1 MAMNNNPFNFIEL
14 GVIASGGDPKGQG
27 QKKGDHPKD
36 HSGNQKVIL
45 PSTMDPDGVK
55 QEHLAFSPLMHSPT
69 ALGQQSFQGTMDPG
83 ALVYFLKFPG
93 QNGGV
98 ILGQAND
105 IVNYDKGTQGG
116 GKNLLGH
123 QYFQDLFDRE
133 TGVNIPPDIEEAE
146 EKGAKVKKIKEK
158 GKKHKHSLLKGTP
171 SHGAMFETS
180 GYKLPEVNNVPTAKQ
195 QFSNL
200 LTGDMMNNM
209 PGSVMSLGG
218 MFQGLMGGMGGA
230 GGGGG
235 GGGGAGGAGGS
246 PQQGNLQTSLSYNRL
261 DEVKQNL
268 TPEMQDALTSV
279 ATMSQ
284 GLSPNSTY
292 SSYGSTFRVH
302 EETYLDNAAELL
314 GQVTCLEDLMSVL
327 NRLQH
332 DETLFG
338 LDQLANTV
346 ITANT
351 TWGTANTIITPTG
364 DVQTQY
370 ANTAPQ
376 QNMNNNLSNPSS
388 NPGSGSGQNM
398 FGDKISSLMDM
409 MKRLPPNSEGQM
421 KKLMQGMNSDSD
433 LMQIVK
439 QTIEGGNPLSK
450 FMS

>member
-14 GVIASGGDPKGQG
+14 GVIASGGDPKGN
-27 QKKGDHPKD
+27 GDHPKD

-45 PSTMDPDGVK
+45 PSTMNPDDVK

-69 ALGQQSFQGTMDPG
+69 ALGQQSFQGVMDPG
-83 ALVYFLKFPG
+83 ALVYFLKYPG

-105 IVNYDKGTQGG
+105 IVNYDKGAQGG

-133 TGVNIPPDIEEAE
+133 TGVNIPPDLEETE

-180 GYKLPEVNNVPTAKQ
+180 GYRIPEVNNVPTAKQ

-200 LTGDMMNNM
+200 LTSDMLNNL

-218 MFQGLMGGMGGA
+218 MFQGLMGNM
-230 GGGGG
+230 GGGG
-235 GGGGAGGAGGS
+235 GGS

-261 DEVKQNL
+261 DEIKQNL
-268 TPEMQDALTSV
+268 SPEMQDAITSI

-284 GLSPNSTY
+284 GLSANSVHA
-292 SSYGSTFRVH
+292 SYGTTFRVH

-314 GQVTCLEDLMSVL
+314 SQVTCLDDMVNVL
-327 NRLQH
+327 NRLQY

-338 LDQLANTV
+338 LDKLANTV
-346 ITANT
+346 IEANT
-351 TWGTANTIITPTG
+351 VWGTANTIITPTG
-364 DVQTQY
+364 DIQTQY
-370 ANTAPQ
+370 ANTVPQ
-376 QNMNNNLSNPSS
+376 QNMSNNLSNPSS
-388 NPGSGSGQNM
+388 NPGSGPGQNM
-398 FGDKISSLMDM
+398 FGDKISNLMDM
-409 MKRLPPNSEGQM
+409 MKRLPPNAEGQM
-421 KKLMQGMNSDSD
+421 KRLMEGMNNDGD

>member
-1 MAMNNNPFNFIEL
+1 MGNINSSPFDFIQI
-14 GVIASGGDPKGQG
+14 GVIASGGDPQG
-27 QKKGDHPKD
+27 DGDHPKD
-36 HSGNQKVIL
+36 HSGNQKVII
-45 PSTMDPDGVK
+45 PSTMDPQGVK

-69 ALGQQSFQGTMDPG
+69 ALGQQSFQGVMDPG
-83 ALVYFLKFPG
+83 ALVYFLKYPG

-105 IVNYDKGTQGG
+105 IINYDKGAQGG
-116 GKNLLGH
+116 GTNLLGA

-133 TGVNIPPDIEEAE
+133 TGVNIPPDIEETV

-171 SHGAMFETS
+171 SHGAMFETT
-180 GYKLPEVNNVPTAKQ
+180 GYKLPEVTNVPTAKQ

-200 LTGDMMNNM
+200 LTGDMMNNL

-218 MFQGLMGGMGGA
+218 MFQGLMGNM
-230 GGGGG
+230 G
-235 GGGGAGGAGGS
+235 GGGGAGGAQG
-246 PQQGNLQTSLSYNRL
+246 QQGLQTSLSYNRM
-261 DEVKQNL
+261 DQIQQNL
-268 TPEMQDALTSV
+268 SPEMQDALTSV

-284 GLSPNSTY
+284 GLDANSAHSAFT
-292 SSYGSTFRVH
+292 TMFRVH
-302 EETYLDNAAELL
+302 DETYLDNAAELL
-314 GQVTCLEDLMSVL
+314 SQVTCLADLMEVL

-338 LDQLANTV
+338 LDKLANNIIVTE
-346 ITANT
+346 TA
-351 TWGTANTIITPTG
+351 WGNANTIITATG
-364 DVQTQY
+364 DIQTEY
-370 ANTAPQ
+370 SNTTPQ
-376 QNMNNNLSNPSS
+376 QNMSNNLSSPSS

-398 FGDKISSLMDM
+398 FGDKVSNLMDM

-421 KKLMQGMNSDSD
+421 KKLMEGMNSDQD

-439 QTIEGGNPLSK
+439 QTIQGGNPLSK

>member
-1 MAMNNNPFNFIEL
+1 MGISNNPLGLIEL
-14 GVIASGGDPKGQG
+14 GVIASGGDPQG
-27 QKKGDHPKD
+27 KGDHPKD

-45 PSTMDPDGVK
+45 PSTMDPEGVK

-69 ALGQQSFQGTMDPG
+69 ALGQQSFQGVMDPG
-83 ALVYFLKFPG
+83 ALVYFLKYPG

-105 IVNYDKGTQGG
+105 IVNYDKGSQGG
-116 GKNLLGH
+116 GKNLLGA

-133 TGVNIPPDIEEAE
+133 TGVNIPPDIEETVVQ
-146 EKGAKVKKIKEK
+146 GAKVKKIKEK
-158 GKKHKHSLLKGTP
+158 NKKHKHSLLKGTP

-180 GYKLPEVNNVPTAKQ
+180 GYRLPEVTNVPTAKQ

-209 PGSVMSLGG
+209 PGSIMSLGG
-218 MFQGLMGGMGGA
+218 MFQGLMGNMGGA

-235 GGGGAGGAGGS
+235 QGGGAGGAQG
-246 PQQGNLQTSLSYNRL
+246 QQGLQTSLSYNRM
-261 DEVKQNL
+261 DQIQQNL
-268 TPEMQDALTSV
+268 SPEMQDALTSV

-284 GLSPNSTY
+284 GLSANSMY
-292 SSYGSTFRVH
+292 ASYGSTFRVH
-302 EETYLDNAAELL
+302 EQTYLDNAAELL
-314 GQVTCLEDLMSVL
+314 GQVTCLADLMEVL

-338 LDQLANTV
+338 LDQLANNIIVTE
-346 ITANT
+346 TA
-351 TWGTANTIITPTG
+351 WGNANTIITATG
-364 DVQTQY
+364 DVHTQY
-370 ANTAPQ
+370 SNTTPQ
-376 QNMNNNLSNPSS
+376 QNMSNNLSNPST

-398 FGDKISSLMDM
+398 FCDKISNLMDM

-421 KKLMQGMNSDSD
+421 KKLLQGMNSDQD

-439 QTIEGGNPLSK
+439 QTIDGGNPLSK